1 MVSIFYIMEGEIII
15 LDTLLDLLY
24 PQICGIC
31 GQTNKKSL
39 CNKCNIKLKKE
50 FTFSIDNY
58 NKDFSKNFVE
68 HCYYFKYENL
78 IREQIIDLKFHE
90 KPYIYKTISTFL
102 KNNKKSFDYLE
113 KYDIIVV
120 VPISKKRKKERGY
133 NQSELMLKELSNI
146 LNVKVY
152 NNVLYKIKNTIPQ
165 SSLNKK
171 QREENAKGVYKA
183 INCNKIKNKK
193 ILLFDDIYTTGS
205 TINECARILVQN
217 GIHRK
222 QIGALTIAKD

>member
-1 MVSIFYIMEGEIII
+1 M
-15 LDTLLDLLY
+15 
-24 PQICGIC
+24 
-31 GQTNKKSL
+31 
-39 CNKCNIKLKKE
+39 
-50 FTFSIDNY
+50 
-58 NKDFSKNFVE
+58 
-68 HCYYFKYENL
+68 
-78 IREQIIDLKFHE
+78 
-90 KPYIYKTISTFL
+90 
-102 KNNKKSFDYLE
+102 E